1 MKKSMYV
8 TGLLLVAVL
17 VTFVSCKADV
27 SLNGGLTDLNLN
39 LITDTRTKSLGTN
52 DVYTTGMTV
61 SSYQYKATCISNPGA
76 KGTQSSWTTLA
87 ASGNTAPGNLIGE
100 HSASATLERLARGS
114 WKIEVRALNSTG
126 GVILQGEDTCLLKT
140 TNQTLSITLNTTVSD
155 YADEVP
161 ANVTVSIG
169 VTVPT
174 IPGGSVSVRYVP
186 LRDVSTL
193 AADGSAGT
201 TVSLDS
207 QADCETDFEGSGIKF
222 ITGNE
227 GNTAYRGSVDL
238 YPGLYVLQVLY
249 KEADTVIA
257 GQIIAFRVN
266 EKAPFAIN
274 GALESGEFL
283 DLILTPIYETS
294 RTITLNWAPGGT
306 PAILTDNRNIV
317 AQVDASAEE
326 GTLGV
331 CTYIWFING
340 VPETNAETTE
350 NIEQGKFI
358 STSSYNPGSYS
369 VSCIVSATIN
379 GSPSVGYLNY
389 DLTIE

>member
-27 SLNGGLTDLNLN
+27 SLNGGLSDLNLN
-39 LITDTRTKSLGTN
+39 LITDTSTKSLETN
-52 DVYTTGMTV
+52 DVYITGMTV
-61 SSYQYKATCISNPGA
+61 SSYQYKATCISNPDA
-76 KGTQSSWTTLA
+76 KGTQSSWTTLDV
-87 ASGNTAPGNLIGE
+87 SGNTAPGNLIGG
-100 HSASATLERLARGS
+100 HSASAILQRLARGF

-126 GVILQGEDTCLLKT
+126 GVILQGEGTIVLRT
-140 TNQTLSITLNTTVSD
+140 TNQDLQITLNTNISD
-155 YADEVP
+155 YAEEVP
-161 ANVTVSIG
+161 SNVTVSIG
-169 VTVPT
+169 VTVTT
-174 IPGGSVSVRYVP
+174 ITDGSVSVKYVP

-201 TVSLDS
+201 TVSLESQEDS
-207 QADCETDFEGSGIKF
+207 DTDFEGTGIKF
-222 ITGNE
+222 ITGHE

-238 YPGLYVLQVLY
+238 APGLYVMQVLY
-249 KEADTVIA
+249 KDGTKAIG
-257 GQIIAFRVN
+257 GQIVAFRVN

-274 GALESGEFL
+274 GNLTDGEFL
-283 DLILTPIYETS
+283 NLNLTPINETS
-294 RTITLNWAPGGT
+294 RTITLNWASDGT
-306 PAILTDNRNIV
+306 PAIVNDNRTIT
-317 AQVDASAEE
+317 AQINASAEE
-326 GTLGV
+326 GDLGV
-331 CTYIWFING
+331 CTYTWFING
-340 VPETNAETTE
+340 IPERNAETIE

-389 DLTIE
+389 VLTVE